1 MTIGEKMK
9 QIREDKVLTLAQVAF
24 VANISRQRL
33 SAIENDPK
41 GTPSIQTIQR
51 LANALHCSVL
61 DIICE
66 PLGLDKEVVVKK
78 KDCSAPCEYA
88 SECCFYEPIEKEK
101 EL

>member
-9 QIREDKVLTLAQVAF
+9 QIRENKALTLAQVAF

-66 PLGLDKEVVVKK
+66 PLGIKEEVVFKR

-88 SECCFYEPIEKEK
+88 AECCFYEPIEK
-101 EL
+101 